1 MAVLLRLAFA
11 IYFILHRLVAI
22 FEFGVVAINFF
33 FAPAESLREYYPK
46 PYTILN
52 GLHALHKGEWAPE
65 LGAHRD
71 AVRDF

>member
-1 MAVLLRLAFA
+1 M
-11 IYFILHRLVAI
+11 AI
-22 FEFGVVAINFF
+22 FEFGIVAITRHGGQDFF
-33 FAPAESLREYYPK
+33 FASEESLREYYPK
-46 PYTILN
+46 PYTVLN